1 MIVRV
6 SFVGEVMLKQ
16 LLFKANVFLEG
27 GLAYLQLNQL
37 QVLAFTLL
45 KAHFVVIWEESVFAL

>member
-1 MIVRV
+1 MIASV
-6 SFVGEVMLKQ
+6 SFIGEVMLKK

-37 QVLAFTLL
+37 QVLTFTLL
-45 KAHFVVIWEESVFAL
+45 KAHFVVIWEEAIFVL